1 MKIHSY
7 FINYFN
13 ENGKLIENSAVL
25 NPLNVVIEE
34 DVWIGNNVIIFPGT
48 TIGKSAIIGNNN
60 TIKNSVKS
68 GKVVFPK
75 FILFNKY
82 LLNLFSVRFIF
93 YFLNHK
99 IKFKN
104 AIGYNDFFNREIS
117 FVLSTGR
124 CGSHS
129 ISKILNQHPQ
139 IISLHEPLYQ
149 QLSVIS
155 INYLSGLMN
164 RDEVKYELIKL
175 YLNLPYIYK
184 NTLYVE
190 SDQKIA
196 PLAEILL
203 EIFPNSK
210 FIWLIRNPK
219 TFLESARVRG
229 WYLNDEPIFSKDSVL
244 IVPKFYSQG
253 CRLSA
258 VNINRME
265 KSEWSNLSQDDKIL
279 WYWNY
284 WNYLIKCF
292 INNINIEK
300 IFFLKLEEI
309 SKESKNILHFFK
321 INLNF
326 DLSIEMTNQM
336 QGHHVGLNSE
346 KKFNCK
352 FYNLNFIEDEYKNNN
367 LRDIKFHS

>member
-164 RDEVKYELIKL
+164 RDEVKCELIKL

-346 KKFNCK
+346 KKF
-352 FYNLNFIEDEYKNNN
+352 
-367 LRDIKFHS
+367 